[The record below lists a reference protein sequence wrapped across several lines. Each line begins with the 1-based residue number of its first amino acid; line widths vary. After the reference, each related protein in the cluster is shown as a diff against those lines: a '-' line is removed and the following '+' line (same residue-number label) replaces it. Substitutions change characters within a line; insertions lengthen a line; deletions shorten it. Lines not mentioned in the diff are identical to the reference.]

1 MLQFMGSQRVG
12 HNCMTELKI
21 KNKNM
26 LRIIYIEMK
35 KFQPCL
41 RNEFKR
47 AETISMDPKTKL
59 EAV

>member
-1 MLQFMGSQRVG
+1 
-12 HNCMTELKI
+12 
-21 KNKNM
+21 M